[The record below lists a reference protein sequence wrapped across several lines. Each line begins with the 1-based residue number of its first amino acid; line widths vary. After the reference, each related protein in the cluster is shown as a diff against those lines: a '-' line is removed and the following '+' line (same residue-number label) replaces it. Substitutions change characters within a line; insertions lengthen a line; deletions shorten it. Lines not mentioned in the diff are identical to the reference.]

1 MTSHT
6 VPTCPNFI
14 KATQSGTGPHRREEL
29 LRTLRELSH
38 FLAQLRRNTRQRR
51 LFRLR
56 EISIDAIYRLTGF
69 CFYSTIQT
77 ANAATSESRRAHS
90 KTITPKPIPITVTNL
105 YFNIKKL
112 KRCQCQRTKMD
123 FVFILHRHGICI
135 KRENYFRRLKC
146 RPVGCPLQ
154 ICII

>member
-6 VPTCPNFI
+6 VPHVPISSKPHN
-14 KATQSGTGPHRREEL
+14 QVPGPLRREEL

-77 ANAATSESRRAHS
+77 ANAATNESQHAHL
-90 KTITPKPIPITVTNL
+90 KIIIPKPIPIVL
-105 YFNIKKL
+105 
-112 KRCQCQRTKMD
+112 
-123 FVFILHRHGICI
+123 
-135 KRENYFRRLKC
+135 
-146 RPVGCPLQ
+146 
-154 ICII
+154 

>member
-1 MTSHT
+1 MGMTSHT
-6 VPTCPNFI
+6 VPHVPISSKPHN
-14 KATQSGTGPHRREEL
+14 QVPGPLRHEEL

-77 ANAATSESRRAHS
+77 TNAAATGESQRAHS
-90 KTITPKPIPITVTNL
+90 KITIPKPIPITVAN
-105 YFNIKKL
+105 
-112 KRCQCQRTKMD
+112 
-123 FVFILHRHGICI
+123 
-135 KRENYFRRLKC
+135 
-146 RPVGCPLQ
+146 
-154 ICII
+154 